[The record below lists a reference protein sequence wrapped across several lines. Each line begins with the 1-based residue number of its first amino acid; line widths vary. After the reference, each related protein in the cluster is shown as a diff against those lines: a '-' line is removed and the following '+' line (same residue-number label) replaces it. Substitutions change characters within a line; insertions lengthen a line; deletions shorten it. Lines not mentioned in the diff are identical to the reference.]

1 MGTSGLT
8 LIAEAA
14 TCHGGDLRLAMRM
27 ALEAKVAGATH
38 VKYQHVDPNH
48 FPAGSAAHEW
58 YSRVRFTVDQW
69 REVKA
74 YCESR
79 GIKFLCT
86 PQTVQDFRD
95 LVSIGIEE
103 VKISSDNASNA
114 GLASAVS
121 NWNRVVYISTNWDA
135 IPISWFQRQ
144 DPERYTMM
152 LCTSEYPC
160 PPEHAG
166 LARLKLFG
174 VSRLGFSDHTIGH
187 EAALIALG
195 LGARTFEKHFRL
207 ADVDLAFCGPDVAV
221 SFTQTELASYFRA
234 LQRGLTMLGT
244 GWPE

>member
-1 MGTSGLT
+1 MDTSGLT

-58 YSRVRFTVDQW
+58 YSRVRFTINQW
-69 REVKA
+69 RELKA
-74 YCESR
+74 YCESLD
-79 GIKFLCT
+79 IKFLCT

-103 VKISSDNASNA
+103 VKISNDNAGNSELANA
-114 GLASAVS
+114 IG
-121 NWNRVVYISTNWDA
+121 NWDGHVYA
-135 IPISWFQRQ
+135 SSDWKVIPVSWFLWHN
-144 DPERYTMM
+144 PERYTMM

-160 PPEHAG
+160 PPEHAD

-174 VSRLGFSDHTIGH
+174 VSRLGFSDHTTGH

-195 LGARTFEKHFRL
+195 LRARTFEKHFRL
-207 ADVDLAFCGPDVAV
+207 ADVDPAFCGPDVAV
-221 SFTQTELASYFRA
+221 SCTQTELASYFRA